1 MGAVTHDVVFLVA
14 FALLA
19 VAIPIGCLLFEPQG
33 YSRWLAGVLVFAVMA
48 MAWLHAATDAAV
60 VTTRLHYSTLAVAQ
74 FAVLALGFNLWF
86 SLNYPRFGRT
96 ARIAV
101 HGLAH
106 ASLAFIVVAGYS
118 LKAAH
123 PLVVFLIYP
132 LSSLSVALVA
142 ESVEM
147 KLAQPRRASTT
158 SPMRARA

>member
-1 MGAVTHDVVFLVA
+1 MGAVTHDVAFLVA
-14 FALLA
+14 FTLLA
-19 VAIPIGCLLFEPQG
+19 VAIPLGCLLFEPQG
-33 YSRWLAGVLVFAVMA
+33 YSRWLAGVLVLAVMA
-48 MAWLHAATDAAV
+48 MAWLHACTDAAV
-60 VTTRLHYSTLAVAQ
+60 VTTRLHYSTLAV
-74 FAVLALGFNLWF
+74 GFKLWF

-142 ESVEM
+142 ESVEL
-147 KLAQPRRASTT
+147 KLTQPRRGAQTA
-158 SPMRARA
+158 PMRVRA

>member
-1 MGAVTHDVVFLVA
+1 MGAVTHDVAFLVA

-19 VAIPIGCLLFEPQG
+19 VAIPLGCLLFEPQG
-33 YSRWLAGVLVFAVMA
+33 YSRWLAGVLVLAVMA
-48 MAWLHAATDAAV
+48 MAWLHAGTDAAV

-74 FAVLALGFNLWF
+74 FAVLALGFKLWF

-142 ESVEM
+142 ESVEL
-147 KLAQPRRASTT
+147 KLTQPRRAAQTA
-158 SPMRARA
+158 PMRARA